1 MWYNRDLLGTL
12 VVFQERQLQE
22 IGLSVQ
28 QVKQFTIF
36 WLLGLF
42 IEVAQKEI
50 MLYSYAKS
58 FF

>member
-28 QVKQFTIF
+28 QVKQFAIF